1 MKRLLLF
8 RNSNTSH
15 VLIYQRAKYSFH
27 AVPEFKYISC
37 SYLSQYHWFYAFI
50 CKNSNTSHV
59 LIYQTKCCSRNC
71 GVTYS
76 NTSHVLIYQLRDMY
90 VFPSFF
96 KFKYISCS
104 YLSGK
109 RHRAGVQYQ
118 IQIHLMFLF
127 INSFIPTVP
136 LHPLFKYISCSY
148 LSYTV
153 AYRCVCSYNS
163 NTSHVLIYLEQ
174 IRPHLP
180 TLLHSNTSHVLIYL
194 QVVGK
199 RSIDVGI
206 QIHLMFLFIKH
217 NHHIYKRTGY
227 IQIHLMFLF
236 IAKPNNIPK
245 VPTTFKYIS
254 YSYLSLCIVQCT
266 SFYQIQIHLM
276 FLFIQNIYLK
286 KTQRIL
292 IQIHLM
298 FLFIFC
304 IDISITPSFADS
316 NTSHVLIYR
325 MEFKRIFDI
334 FRIFKY
340 ISCSY
345 LSNVFPPFLISII

>member
-1 MKRLLLF
+1 MPIEGGISFKYISCSYLSIIRDFWHIRRREFKYISCSYLSCHRLKRLLLF

-206 QIHLMFLFIKH
+206 QIHLMFLFIQRISAIPH
-217 NHHIYKRTGY
+217 FHYMNISSISQDFLHIFPSAS
-227 IQIHLMFLF
+227 L
-236 IAKPNNIPK
+236 
-245 VPTTFKYIS
+245 YIS
-254 YSYLSLCIVQCT
+254 
-266 SFYQIQIHLM
+266 F
-276 FLFIQNIYLK
+276 
-286 KTQRIL
+286 
-292 IQIHLM
+292 
-298 FLFIFC
+298 
-304 IDISITPSFADS
+304 
-316 NTSHVLIYR
+316 
-325 MEFKRIFDI
+325 
-334 FRIFKY
+334 
-340 ISCSY
+340 
-345 LSNVFPPFLISII
+345 